1 VIKSRI
7 IKQARMEDVG
17 GAYRFLMGNPEGKR
31 PLGRHSLRWDEN
43 VKIYLQTV
51 GLVVRTGL
59 IWPRLPPAY
68 RSL

>member
-43 VKIYLQTV
+43 VKMYLQTV
-51 GLVVRTGL
+51 G
-59 IWPRLPPAY
+59 
-68 RSL
+68 